1 MLDNPKIYDIM
12 YIWIGEIHMSKLKQ
26 GGGALTDTVDP
37 KKDHDARQA
46 ILKSRIALVLKQP
59 FFGNLAMRLTLVNA
73 DSWLTTAATDG
84 RHFYYNSDFILKL
97 PTNQMMFLFCH
108 ELLHCAY
115 DHINRG
121 KGKQRDIANIAMDYV
136 VNSDC
141 IKYNLGARITVVPIL
156 YDRKYEEW
164 NFEQVYDDLIKN
176 AQKINIEDLL
186 DQMLDDHLD
195 SKQGS
200 GDGEGEG
207 KDNKDGKGRPVLSDE
222 ERQAIKDE
230 FKEAMIAASQAA
242 GAGNVPGNVK
252 RMISELTQP
261 KINWRELITQQIQST
276 VKNDYTWTIPN
287 KKHFS
292 NGFVL
297 PNMRKDQAIEVCVA
311 IDTSGSISNDQLKIF
326 YSEIA
331 GIMQA
336 YDDFNIKIWCFDTN
350 VHNPQDYDLSNGDD
364 LVNYEA
370 KGFGGTDFEV
380 NWNWM
385 KYESVEPK
393 LLIVFTDGEPFGSW
407 GDPNYCDTVW
417 IIHNSYRKDITPP
430 FGVSA
435 YYEE

>member
-1 MLDNPKIYDIM
+1 MA
-12 YIWIGEIHMSKLKQ
+12 KLKQ
-26 GGGALTDTVDP
+26 GGGALSDTIDP

-46 ILKSRIALVLKQP
+46 ILKARIALVLKQP
-59 FFGNLAMRLTLVNA
+59 FFGNLAMRLVLVNA

-115 DHINRG
+115 DHMTRG
-121 KGKQRDIANIAMDYV
+121 KGKQKDLANIAMDYV

-164 NFEQVYDDLIKN
+164 NFEQVYDDLMKN
-176 AQKINIEDLL
+176 VKQINIDDLL
-186 DQMLDDHLD
+186 EQMLDDHLEG
-195 SKQGS
+195 KA
-200 GDGEGEG
+200 GEGG
-207 KDNKDGKGRPVLSDE
+207 DSDKDGNGKNGRPTISDE
-222 ERQAIKDE
+222 ERQKIKDE
-230 FKEAMIAASQAA
+230 FKESMLAAAQAS
-242 GAGNVPGNVK
+242 GAGNVPGNIK

-311 IDTSGSISNDQLKIF
+311 IDTSGSISNDQLKVF

-336 YDDFNIKIWCFDTN
+336 YDDYNIKIWCFDTN
-350 VHNPQDYDLSNGDD
+350 IHNPQDFDISNGDD

-385 KYESVEPK
+385 KHEAVEPK

-407 GDPNYCDTVW
+407 GDANYCDTVW
-417 IIHNSYRKDITPP
+417 IIHNQYRKDIEPP
-430 FGVSA
+430 FGVHA
-435 YYEE
+435 YYED

>member
-1 MLDNPKIYDIM
+1 MAKI
-12 YIWIGEIHMSKLKQ
+12 KQ
-26 GGGALTDTVDP
+26 GGGKLSDTIDATVDYN
-37 KKDHDARQA
+37 ARQA
-46 ILKSRIALVLKQP
+46 ILKARIALVLKQP
-59 FFGNLAMRLTLVNA
+59 FFGNLAMRLKLVNA

-121 KGKQRDIANIAMDYV
+121 IGKHRDIANIAMDYV
-136 VNSDC
+136 VNADC
-141 IKYNLGARITVVPIL
+141 IKYNLGAKITVVPVL
-156 YDRKYEEW
+156 HDRKYDEW

-176 AQKINIEDLL
+176 ATKINIEDLL
-186 DQMLDDHLD
+186 DQLLDDHLD
-195 SKQGS
+195 ADKDGK
-200 GDGEGEG
+200 GGGGEGED
-207 KDNKDGKGRPVLSDE
+207 KKDGKGRPVLSQE
-222 ERQAIKDE
+222 ERQKIKDE
-230 FKEAMIAASQAA
+230 FKEAMLAAAQSA

-252 RMISELTQP
+252 RMINELTQP

-276 VKNDYTWTIPN
+276 VKNDYTWTVPN

-297 PNMRKDQAIEVCVA
+297 PNMRKDQAIDVCVA
-311 IDTSGSISNDQLKIF
+311 IDTSGSISNEQLNNF
-326 YSEIA
+326 FGEIN
-331 GIMQA
+331 GIMQS
-336 YDDFNIKIWCFDTN
+336 YDDYKIKVWCFDTQ
-350 VHNPQDYDLSNGDD
+350 VHNPQEYTTADGDD
-364 LVNYEA
+364 LVNYEP

-385 KYESVEPK
+385 KHEDVSPK

-407 GDPNYCDTVW
+407 GDENYCDTVW
-417 IIHNSYRKDITPP
+417 IIHNKYNKTIEPP

-435 YYEE
+435 YYEDA

>member
-1 MLDNPKIYDIM
+1 
-12 YIWIGEIHMSKLKQ
+12 MSKLKQ

-46 ILKSRIALVLKQP
+46 ILKARIALVLKQP

-121 KGKQRDIANIAMDYV
+121 KGKQRDLANIAMDYV

-141 IKYNLGARITVVPIL
+141 IKYNLGARISVVPIL
-156 YDRKYEEW
+156 YDRKYDEW
-164 NFEQVYDDLIKN
+164 NFEQVYDDLMKNIKT
-176 AQKINIEDLL
+176 INIDDLADML
-186 DQMLDDHLD
+186 LDDHLEG
-195 SKQGS
+195 KQ
-200 GDGEGEG
+200 GDGESESGG
-207 KDNKDGKGRPVLSDE
+207 KDGKDSNSKGRPVLSDE

-276 VKNDYTWTIPN
+276 VKNDYTWTVPN

-311 IDTSGSISNDQLKIF
+311 IDTSGSISNDQLKVF

-370 KGFGGTDFEV
+370 KGFGGTDFEI
-380 NWNWM
+380 NWHWM

-417 IIHNSYRKDITPP
+417 IIHNNYRKDITPP